1 MLCAD
6 AITLYR
12 LYLYL
17 RIPVNDVG
25 FVKLWKGLCTVFFIQ
40 WSSRENNR
48 SPTKKQR
55 QRGRV
60 LVTAAIF
67 TEQRLTTLISYWLK
81 VSIILTESPFQVLL
95 GFRPVET
102 RPALPAWLPLV
113 LINTSGVA
121 IRSPA
126 TKRAS
131 GCWDRLP
138 RARCDVMMLIKERGR
153 ASADGSSVWFDVV
166 GRQRL
171 EGVAVRRHTAWL
183 LGRRCPAEWSGKDE
197 SERLGWWVGGWW
209 GEIPRCSALPCLNV
223 PPSPWQLGPAG
234 VRGSTHTW
242 RKQKT
247 SFAFCTQHC

>member
-6 AITLYR
+6 ASTLHI
-12 LYLYL
+12 LYL
-17 RIPVNDVG
+17 RVPVNDVD

-40 WSSRENNR
+40 RSCRENNR
-48 SPTKKQR
+48 SPAKKQDS
-55 QRGRV
+55 GGA
-60 LVTAAIF
+60 LVTAAIS
-67 TEQRLTTLISYWLK
+67 TERRLTTLISYWLK
-81 VSIILTESPFQVLL
+81 VSIILTESPSQVLL

-121 IRSPA
+121 IRSPT

-131 GCWDRLP
+131 GCWDRLLH
-138 RARCDVMMLIKERGR
+138 ARCDAMTLIKERDR
-153 ASADGSSVWFDVV
+153 ASADGSSVWCDVV
-166 GRQRL
+166 GDRGWRKRWCGGRQRGCWEEDAL
-171 EGVAVRRHTAWL
+171 LRD
-183 LGRRCPAEWSGKDE
+183 LGRMRA
-197 SERLGWWVGGWW
+197 RGWGDGLV